1 MNDEERIR
9 YDTILHVIA
18 AELNPVL
25 IAGEM
30 NSCDEDE
37 VKKVKSVV
45 FRYELKIFRCE
56 VNFLFCHAKD
66 LEGELKKLYKELRPR
81 HISIGQTPAVAGTT
95 FKLGCFPYKVFVF
108 INTDYPI
115 EIGTVSHECL
125 HAIHYVMQ
133 ICGIPV
139 NRHNDE
145 TEAYMLCD
153 LVDEVFTHVRP
164 KKG

>member
-1 MNDEERIR
+1 M
-9 YDTILHVIA
+9 
-18 AELNPVL
+18 
-25 IAGEM
+25 
-30 NSCDEDE
+30 
-37 VKKVKSVV
+37 KKVKSVV

-115 EIGTVSHECL
+115 EIGTVSRGCL
-125 HAIHYVMQ
+125 RAIHYVMQ
-133 ICGIPV
+133 KRICFVILLMRYSPMFV
-139 NRHNDE
+139 QRKDKN
-145 TEAYMLCD
+145 
-153 LVDEVFTHVRP
+153 HVLQQR
-164 KKG
+164 

>member
-1 MNDEERIR
+1 MTVTCCR
-9 YDTILHVIA
+9 L
-18 AELNPVL
+18 
-25 IAGEM
+25 
-30 NSCDEDE
+30 EDE

-115 EIGTVSHECL
+115 EIGTVSHGCL
-125 HAIHYVMQ
+125 HAIHKGEDHHEEQ
-133 ICGIPV
+133 GPL
-139 NRHNDE
+139 
-145 TEAYMLCD
+145 LCD
-153 LVDEVFTHVRP
+153 E
-164 KKG
+164 